1 MPFEFSILYLIQ
13 SLRTPAFDQVVLFIT
28 SLANYVW
35 IILIIWLLLN
45 KPTRKLGVILAVAM
59 ILQYLINGGI
69 LKHLFARVR
78 PCNVDTTVDL
88 LIKRPKGFSF
98 PSGHSAAAFCA
109 VGVLYGA
116 KIRELFW
123 PVLVLAILIG
133 FSRLYLYVHFPTDV
147 LAGALCGFLIGYGV
161 WRAFVIC
168 MRNKKL
174 Y

>member
-1 MPFEFSILYLIQ
+1 MPYEFSILNLIQ
-13 SLRTPAFDQVVLFIT
+13 GLRTPMFDQIVIFIT

-35 IILIIWLLLN
+35 YILIIGLVLN
-45 KPTRKLGVILAVAM
+45 KPTRKIGVVLVVAM
-59 ILQYLINGGI
+59 ILQYLINAGI

-78 PCNVDTTVDL
+78 PCNVYTTVEL

-98 PSGHSAAAFCA
+98 PSGHSAAAFCV

-123 PVLVLAILIG
+123 PVFVLAILIG

-147 LAGALCGFLIGYGV
+147 FVGALCGFAIGYGGL
-161 WRAFVIC
+161 RAFVTC
-168 MRNKKL
+168 KRNNKS
-174 Y
+174 

>member
-1 MPFEFSILYLIQ
+1 MPFEFTILDMLQ
-13 SLRTPAFDQVVLFIT
+13 GFRTPLLDNFILLIT
-28 SLANYVW
+28 SLASYVW
-35 IILIIWLLLN
+35 YILIIGFLLN

-59 ILQYLINGGI
+59 ILQYLVNGGV

-78 PCNVDTTVDL
+78 PCNVDTTVEL

-116 KIRELFW
+116 KMKKLLWTAF
-123 PVLVLAILIG
+123 VLACLIA

-161 WRAFVIC
+161 WRVFDLKY
-168 MRNKKL
+168 RDK
-174 Y
+174 

>member
-1 MPFEFSILYLIQ
+1 MPFVFSILYLIQ
-13 SLRTPAFDQVVLFIT
+13 SLRTPTFDQVVLFIT

-116 KIRELFW
+116 KIKKLFW
-123 PVLVLAILIG
+123 PVLVLAYLIA

>member
-1 MPFEFSILYLIQ
+1 MPFEFTILNTLQEIH
-13 SLRTPAFDQVVLFIT
+13 TPVLDIFILSIT
-28 SLANYVW
+28 SIANYVW
-35 IILIIWLLLN
+35 YILITGLLLN

-59 ILQYLINGGI
+59 ILQYLVNGGV

-78 PCNVDTTVDL
+78 PCNVNTTIEL
-88 LIKRPKGFSF
+88 LIKWPKGFSF

-116 KIRELFW
+116 KMKKLLWTAF
-123 PVLVLAILIG
+123 VLACLIA

-161 WRAFVIC
+161 WRVFDLKY
-168 MRNKKL
+168 RDK
-174 Y
+174 

>member
-1 MPFEFSILYLIQ
+1 MPFEFSILNLIQ
-13 SLRTPAFDQVVLFIT
+13 GLRTPMFDQIVIFIT

-35 IILIIWLLLN
+35 YILIIGLLLN
-45 KPTRKLGVILAVAM
+45 KPTRKIGVVLVVAM
-59 ILQYLINGGI
+59 ILQYLINAGI

-78 PCNVDTTVDL
+78 PCNVDSTVEL

-98 PSGHSAAAFCA
+98 PSGHSAAAFCV

-147 LAGALCGFLIGYGV
+147 FVGALCGFTIGYGV
-161 WRAFVIC
+161 WRAFVTC
-168 MRNKKL
+168 KRNNKL
-174 Y
+174 

>member
-1 MPFEFSILYLIQ
+1 MTFEFTILNLIQ

-35 IILIIWLLLN
+35 YILIICLLLN
-45 KPTRKLGVILAVAM
+45 KPTRKLGIILALAM

-78 PCNVDTTVDL
+78 PCNVDTTFEL

-98 PSGHSAAAFCA
+98 LSGHSSAAFCA

-116 KIRELFW
+116 KINRLLW
-123 PVLVLAILIG
+123 PAFILACLIA

-161 WRAFVIC
+161 LRAFDL
-168 MRNKKL
+168 KK
-174 Y
+174 

>member
-1 MPFEFSILYLIQ
+1 MPFEFTILDMLQ
-13 SLRTPAFDQVVLFIT
+13 GFRTPFLDNFILLIT
-28 SLANYVW
+28 SLASYVW
-35 IILIIWLLLN
+35 YILIIGFLLN

-59 ILQYLINGGI
+59 ILQYLVNGGV

-78 PCNVDTTVDL
+78 PCNVDTTVEL
-88 LIKRPKGFSF
+88 LVKRPKGFSF

-116 KIRELFW
+116 KIKRLLLPSFI
-123 PVLVLAILIG
+123 LACLIA

-161 WRAFVIC
+161 WRVFDLKY
-168 MRNKKL
+168 RDK
-174 Y
+174 

>member
-78 PCNVDTTVDL
+78 PCNVDTTVDI

-116 KIRELFW
+116 KIKKLFW
-123 PVLVLAILIG
+123 PVLVLAYLIA

>member
-59 ILQYLINGGI
+59 ILQYLVNGGV

-78 PCNVDTTVDL
+78 PCNLDSTVEL
-88 LIKRPKGFSF
+88 LVKRPKGFSF
-98 PSGHSAAAFCA
+98 PSGHSAAAFSA

-116 KIRELFW
+116 RIKTLFW
-123 PVLVLAILIG
+123 PVLALAVLIAL
-133 FSRLYLYVHFPTDV
+133 SRLYLYVHFPTDV

-161 WRAFVIC
+161 WRVFDLKY
-168 MRNKKL
+168 RDK
-174 Y
+174 

>member
-1 MPFEFSILYLIQ
+1 MAFEFSILHLIQ
-13 SLRTPAFDQVVLFIT
+13 SLRTPVFDQVVLFIT

-35 IILIIWLLLN
+35 YILIMGLLIN

-59 ILQYLINGGI
+59 ILQYLINAGI

-78 PCNVDTTVDL
+78 PFNVDTTVEL
-88 LIKRPKGFSF
+88 LVKRPKGFSF
-98 PSGHSAAAFCA
+98 PSGHSAAAFCV

-147 LAGALCGFLIGYGV
+147 FVGALCGFTIGYGV
-161 WRAFVIC
+161 WRAFVTC
-168 MRNKKL
+168 KRNNKS
-174 Y
+174 

>member
-1 MPFEFSILYLIQ
+1 MPFEFSILNLIQ
-13 SLRTPAFDQVVLFIT
+13 GLRTPMFDQIVIFIT

-35 IILIIWLLLN
+35 YILIIGLLLN
-45 KPTRKLGVILAVAM
+45 KPTRKIGVVLVVAM
-59 ILQYLINGGI
+59 ILQYLINAGI

-78 PCNVDTTVDL
+78 PCNVYTTVEL

-98 PSGHSAAAFCA
+98 PSGHSAAAFCV

-123 PVLVLAILIG
+123 PVFVLAILIG

-147 LAGALCGFLIGYGV
+147 FVGALCGFAIGYGV
-161 WRAFVIC
+161 LRAFVTC
-168 MRNKKL
+168 KRNNKS
-174 Y
+174 

>member
-1 MPFEFSILYLIQ
+1 MPFEFSILNLRQ
-13 SLRTPAFDQVVLFIT
+13 GLRTPMFDQIVIFIT

-35 IILIIWLLLN
+35 YILIIGLLLN
-45 KPTRKLGVILAVAM
+45 KPTRKIGVVLVVAM
-59 ILQYLINGGI
+59 ILQYLINAGI

-78 PCNVDTTVDL
+78 PCNVDTTVEL

-98 PSGHSAAAFCA
+98 PSGHSAAAFCV

-147 LAGALCGFLIGYGV
+147 FVGALCGFAIGYGV
-161 WRAFVIC
+161 WRAFVIGKSN
-168 MRNKKL
+168 NKF
-174 Y
+174 

>member
-1 MPFEFSILYLIQ
+1 MPFASSLLNLIQ
-13 SLRTPAFDQVVLFIT
+13 GLRTPMFDQIVIFIT

-35 IILIIWLLLN
+35 YILIIGLLLN

-59 ILQYLINGGI
+59 ILQYLINAGI

-78 PCNVDTTVDL
+78 PCNVDTTVEL

-98 PSGHSAAAFCA
+98 PSGHSAAAFCV

-133 FSRLYLYVHFPTDV
+133 FSRLYLYVHFPTAV
-147 LAGALCGFLIGYGV
+147 FVGALCGFTIGYGV
-161 WRAFVIC
+161 WRAFVTC
-168 MRNKKL
+168 KRNNKL
-174 Y
+174 